1 MSAVAAAPPRRGWG
15 IGLLILA
22 VGASLLAYASQG
34 LGLLQ
39 ELPANSTSYAV
50 AFVLLA
56 VAGWF
61 AVRLMARDADPVL
74 YPTAVALSG
83 IGLAVIYRLMVDAG
97 DPSAAALQATWL
109 AIAVVLFAL
118 TLFALRDIRRLDAFT
133 YTIGLAGVILLL
145 LPIVPGI
152 GQEINGA
159 KLWVQLGDFVFQPAE
174 FGRILIVIFLASYLA
189 GKRELLAAGVGKWG
203 LPRVKDMGPLLLAW
217 GVSLAILFLERDM
230 GASLLLFG
238 VFVVMLW
245 VATGRWSFLLLGL
258 VLFAAGAFVGYLA
271 FDHVQDRV
279 AFWLHALE
287 PEHVGAQ
294 GYGQLAQGWYA
305 MASGGMVGSGLGLGA
320 PDLIPFRASDFILAV
335 IGEELGMLGVS
346 AVLLLYLV
354 LIGRG
359 LRVAIERADGFQKL
373 LAIGL
378 TTLIGLQVF
387 VIAAGILRLIPLT
400 GVPLPLVSYGGTS
413 RIATAISIALLI
425 RISAGPWI
433 RRRRRK
439 RASTERAG

>member
-1 MSAVAAAPPRRGWG
+1 LAVA
-15 IGLLILA
+15 L
-22 VGASLLAYASQG
+22 SLLAYASQG
-34 LGLLQ
+34 LGLLS
-39 ELPANSTSYAV
+39 ELPANTTSYAV
-50 AFVLLA
+50 AFALLA
-56 VAGWF
+56 VAGWL

-109 AIAVVLFAL
+109 VVGVVLFAV
-118 TLFALRDIRRLDAFT
+118 TLFAVRDVRRLDAFT

-145 LPIVPGI
+145 LPIVPGL
-152 GQEINGA
+152 GEEINGA
-159 KLWVQLGDFVFQPAE
+159 KLWVSFGDFVFQPAE

-189 GKRELLAAGVGKWG
+189 AKRELLAAGVGKWG

-217 GVSLAILFLERDM
+217 GISLAILFLERDM

-245 VATGRWSFLLLGL
+245 VATGRWSFLVLG
-258 VLFAAGAFVGYLA
+258 VVMFAVGAYVGYLA

-287 PEHVGAQ
+287 PEYVGAQ

-305 MASGGMVGSGLGLGA
+305 LASGGMVGSGLGLGA

-359 LRVAIERADGFQKL
+359 LRAAMERADGFQKL

-413 RIATAISIALLI
+413 RIATAITIALLI

-433 RRRRRK
+433 GRRRERIG
-439 RASTERAG
+439 RAERTGRATEGAG